1 MSTKTLRKRIALV
14 AVSALGFGLVS
25 AAPSSAAAADNGEVT
40 AVISTAATANTYAVG
55 QAQTFTA
62 TVTTNSVDATD
73 NVDVK
78 AMITSSPNA
87 STFTIDATVAT
98 EILSIDVNPAG
109 NTAAVAATG
118 VVTIIDTGH
127 ALAIADRIRVSG
139 HTTTTL
145 NTGTTTVALTAAS
158 TANNLV
164 YVSPNTIAADVTAGD
179 DTGIRYNVVNS
190 STATDAARG
199 ILSVT
204 AKKSALADTTHT
216 FGTFAF
222 TPTAAGS
229 YTMTMWH
236 DQNADNVI
244 SASEVTGTSTFV
256 VTAAGL
262 GTTEAG
268 AGSGEATTATVTNT
282 DTVGNDVLVSS
293 LAVSF
298 SNTPRVGQQAS
309 VATSATFFNNR
320 ATAGSYNMA
329 TNKKVATIVYALSK
343 PAGSASAL
351 SGASQVIAADG
362 AAVVDA
368 TDAAAGSALTFT
380 PDVAGTYTVTAWHDS
395 NGNGLQDNKEAIGT
409 KAIAVF
415 ADSADLT
422 IKAFN
427 STADIGAN
435 EDGAL
440 IRIQVTNGG
449 AKASL
454 AANESVKI
462 TASGATGSRIESVAT
477 AAGSTAVDAATYT
490 LSSSQFDAD
499 GYAWINVSAT
509 AAGTTVVQFE
519 GQGGTATAINKTQ
532 SITFV
537 DAVAVT
543 TAAAATVA
551 NTTGVRSAAAYLE
564 GTTSGDYKV
573 DQLKSTAVGLKVAS
587 ATASGKVRLL
597 ITDTNGRITGLA
609 AAAYA
614 TSVTADATAST
625 AFTVT
630 LPAIGYAA
638 SALTVAGNSFVAD
651 LGTAGGQTITVTTE
665 DAVAESVTIDQA
677 DASRA
682 VNASSVTL
690 SGVVKDQ
697 FGVAKA
703 NHAVTISHTAGDRNA
718 TVATTNAVSDASG
731 RVTRTWT
738 DAPLTGVTATTDSIV
753 FDPSGNN
760 IAGTTNNKTA
770 TITYVASLGVTK
782 VVAYGGNTAST
793 GVTAALPTFNDIKA
807 GGGAVT
813 GGEGVETGVVTLSAK
828 VTDASG
834 SVLVGVP
841 VTWSIA
847 GTGVEISTNAV
858 TSYTASTGIAT
869 TTVYGWIKGTYT
881 YTATS
886 GGIASTGTISFAQ
899 TAAGEERTITAT
911 VSGSLVTAKV
921 VDRIGNPVPLVKV
934 WATKTGA
941 GYFGNGVN
949 KTDGTTDTNG
959 EITFTIAGAGAVVTV
974 ATYDMSDA
982 TAKGSGQT
990 CALAGNVDC
999 SATAPT
1005 AFDAS
1010 VTGTT
1015 LKGSTGVGAAF
1026 APAGVSSATATVAAD
1041 TTTADAATAAADA
1054 AAEATDA
1061 ANAATDAANAAAE
1074 AADAATAAAQDAAD
1088 AVAALST
1095 QVSEMVDALKKQI
1108 TALTNLVIKIQKKVK
1123 A

>member
-14 AVSALGFGLVS
+14 AVSALGFGLVT
-25 AAPSSAAAADNGEVT
+25 AAPSSAAAADNNEVS
-40 AVISTAATANTYAVG
+40 AVVSTAATANTYAVG
-55 QAQTFTA
+55 QVQTFTT
-62 TVTTNSVDATD
+62 TVTTANTVEATD
-73 NVDVK
+73 TVDIK

-87 STFTIDATVAT
+87 ATYTITATGTSGVLGPDDDPSGNITVTSTLVTLIDSTHGLATGDKINVTGQTDTAVNVTNVAITVTDANTFTYPIT
-98 EILSIDVNPAG
+98 G
-109 NTAAVAATG
+109 GTAAGAA
-118 VVTIIDTGH
+118 
-127 ALAIADRIRVSG
+127 
-139 HTTTTL
+139 
-145 NTGTTTVALTAAS
+145 
-158 TANNLV
+158 
-164 YVSPNTIAADVTAGD
+164 AADAGM
-179 DTGIRYNVVNS
+179 RYAVNYTP
-190 STATDAARG
+190 TATSGARG
-199 ILSVT
+199 SLAVT
-204 AKKSALADTTHT
+204 AKTGGLTNATHT

-222 TPTAAGS
+222 TPTVAGS
-229 YTMTMWH
+229 YTITMWH
-236 DQNADNVI
+236 DQNADNVV
-244 SASEVTGTSTFV
+244 SASEVTGSSTFV

-268 AGSGEATTATVTNT
+268 AGAGEATTATVTNT
-282 DTVGNDVLVSS
+282 DTAPNDVLVSG
-293 LAVSF
+293 LALSF
-298 SNTPRVGQQAS
+298 NNTPRVGQQAS

-320 ATAGSYNMA
+320 NSAGNYNMV
-329 TNKKVATIVYALSK
+329 TNKKIATINYALSK

-351 SGASQVIAADG
+351 SGASQVIAAD
-362 AAVVDA
+362 ATAVAKDA
-368 TDAAAGSALTFT
+368 TDAASGTAITFT
-380 PDVAGTYTVTAWHDS
+380 PDVAGTYTVTAWHDAD
-395 NGNGLQDNKEAIGT
+395 GDGLQDNLEAVGT
-409 KAIAVF
+409 KAVAVF

-454 AANESVKI
+454 AANESIKI

-490 LSSSQFDAD
+490 LSSGQFDAD

-537 DAVAVT
+537 DA
-543 TAAAATVA
+543 TATISATAATVA
-551 NTTGVRSAAAYLE
+551 NTTGVRSAAAFLE

-609 AAAYA
+609 NAAYA

-630 LPAIGYAA
+630 LPAIGYVAN
-638 SALTVAGNSFVAD
+638 ALTVTGNSFVAD
-651 LGTAGGQTITVTTE
+651 LGAAGGQTITVTTE

-677 DASRA
+677 DATRA
-682 VNASSVTL
+682 VSGASITL

-697 FGVAKA
+697 FGVAKP
-703 NHAVTISHTAGDRNA
+703 NHAVTISHTVGDRNA
-718 TVATTNAVSDASG
+718 QIATTNAVTDASG
-731 RVTRTWT
+731 RVSRTWT

-760 IAGTTNNKTA
+760 QAGTTNNKTA
-770 TITYVASLGVTK
+770 TVTYVASLGVTK
-782 VVAYGGNTAST
+782 VVAYGGNTSSL
-793 GVTAALPTFNDIKA
+793 GVTATLPSFNDIKA

-813 GGEGVETGVVTLSAK
+813 GGEGAETGAVTISAK

-841 VTWSIA
+841 VTWTIT
-847 GTGVEISTNAV
+847 GTGVEIASDKLT
-858 TSYTASTGIAT
+858 TYTASTGIAT
-869 TTVYGWIKGTYT
+869 SSVYAWLKGTYT
-881 YTATS
+881 YTATA

-899 TAAGEERTITAT
+899 TAAGEERTITAK
-911 VSGSLVTAKV
+911 VSGPLVTATV
-921 VDRIGNPVPLVKV
+921 VDRFGNPVPLVKV
-934 WATKTGA
+934 YATKTGT
-941 GYFGNGVN
+941 GYFGNGLN
-949 KTDGTTDTNG
+949 KTDGSTDQNG
-959 EITFTIAGAGAVVTV
+959 EITFTIAGGDADVTV

-990 CALAGNVDC
+990 CALASNVDC

-1005 AFDAS
+1005 AFDAY
-1010 VTGTT
+1010 VVGTSA
-1015 LKGSTGVGAAF
+1015 KASTGVGASF
-1026 APAGVSSATATVAAD
+1026 APAGVASAKVSVTGVNSAAETAQ
-1041 TTTADAATAAADA
+1041 AAADA

-1095 QVSEMVDALKKQI
+1095 QVSEMVNALKKQI

>member
-25 AAPSSAAAADNGEVT
+25 AAPSSAAAADNNEVS
-40 AVISTAATANTYAVG
+40 AVVSTAATANTYAVG

-62 TVTTNSVDATD
+62 TVTTANTVESTD
-73 NVDVK
+73 NVDIK

-87 STFTIDATVAT
+87 ATFTIDATGAAGV
-98 EILSIDVNPAG
+98 LGPDVDPSG
-109 NTAAVAATG
+109 NITV
-118 VVTIIDTGH
+118 
-127 ALAIADRIRVSG
+127 
-139 HTTTTL
+139 TTTL
-145 NTGTTTVALTAAS
+145 VTLIDSAHGLATGDKINVTGQTDTAVNVTNVAITVTDANTFTYPITGGTAAN
-158 TANNLV
+158 AA
-164 YVSPNTIAADVTAGD
+164 AADAG
-179 DTGIRYNVVNS
+179 TRYAVNYTT
-190 STATDAARG
+190 TATDAARG
-199 ILSVT
+199 VLSVT
-204 AKKSALADTTHT
+204 AKKGGLINATHT

-222 TPTAAGS
+222 TPTVAGS

-236 DQNADNVI
+236 DQNADNVV
-244 SASEVTGTSTFV
+244 SASEVTGSSTFV

-282 DTVGNDVLVSS
+282 DTVGNDVLVSG

-320 ATAGSYNMA
+320 ATAGSYNMV
-329 TNKKVATIVYALSK
+329 TNKKIATIVYSLSK

-351 SGASQVIAADG
+351 SASSQVIAAVG
-362 AAVVDA
+362 TAVAKDA
-368 TDAAAGSALTFT
+368 TDAASGSALTFT

-422 IKAFN
+422 VKAFN
-427 STADIGAN
+427 STADIGAD
-435 EDGAL
+435 EVGAL

-462 TASGATGSRIESVAT
+462 TASGATGSRIETVAT

-537 DAVAVT
+537 DATAVPT
-543 TAAAATVA
+543 TTAATVA
-551 NTTGVRSAAAYLE
+551 NTTGVRQVAALVE

-609 AAAYA
+609 GAAYA

-630 LPAIGYAA
+630 LPTFGLVAN
-638 SALTVAGNSFVAD
+638 ALTVAGNSFVAD

-682 VNASSVTL
+682 LTASSVTL

-770 TITYVASLGVTK
+770 IITYVASLGVTK
-782 VVAYGGNTAST
+782 VVAYGGNTSST
-793 GVTAALPTFNDIKA
+793 GVTATLPSFNDIKA

-813 GGEGVETGVVTLSAK
+813 GGEGVETGAVTISAK

-847 GTGVEISTNAV
+847 GTGVEIATNGL

-881 YTATS
+881 YTATA

-899 TAAGEERTITAT
+899 TAAGEERTISAT

-921 VDRIGNPVPLVKV
+921 VDRLGNPVPLVKV

-949 KTDGTTDTNG
+949 KTDGTTDSNG
-959 EITFTIAGAGAVVTV
+959 EITFTIAGAGAEVTV

-990 CALAGNVDC
+990 CALAGNVTC
-999 SATAPT
+999 SETAPV
-1005 AFDAS
+1005 AFDAT
-1010 VTGTT
+1010 VAGTT
-1015 LKGSTGVGAAF
+1015 LKGSTGVGASF
-1026 APAGVSSATATVAAD
+1026 APAGVSSAKATVVAD
-1041 TTTADAATAAADA
+1041 TSTTDAATAAADA

-1088 AVAALST
+1088 AVAALATS
-1095 QVSEMVDALKKQI
+1095 VSEMVDALKKQI
-1108 TALTNLVIKIQKKVK
+1108 TSLTNLVIKIQKKVR